1 MTLEES
7 RQKTAQGVNSKTR
20 EKLYVNESSKCKKT
34 GKKKENIKRILES
47 IMSIVE
53 EEDNNESSDAETD
66 DEFWNYRVPNCS

>member
-7 RQKTAQGVNSKTR
+7 RQKTTQGINRKTR
-20 EKLYVNESSKCKKT
+20 EKLHLNESSKYKKM

-66 DEFWNYRVPNCS
+66 DEF